1 MTEKKT
7 EATLDFE
14 ASAAKLA
21 EWLATFRYSEW
32 TPTKS
37 VNELKA
43 LAKHLEGTA
52 DMLDSGQWIYLEHVF
67 DSDPPPAIGL
77 DGWPIATEETNTG
90 RYLHTVHN
98 LRELARTAFE
108 EASKYPNSRAKP
120 ELGRAAN
127 LFLHI
132 WREAGKDRP
141 AIYDGSEAV
150 SAFKNVLEVA
160 GYPLSDERARG
171 LLSPA
176 LKEFD
181 PYFFPEG
188 FDETERFFVWRQ

>member
-7 EATLDFE
+7 ESTLDFE

-21 EWLATFRYSEW
+21 EWLATFRDSEY

-37 VNELKA
+37 VKELRA
-43 LAKHLEGTA
+43 LARQLIDTA
-52 DMLDSGQWIYLEHVF
+52 DMLDSGQWMYLEHVF

-90 RYLHTVHN
+90 RYLHTVYN
-98 LRELARTAFE
+98 LRELARTALE

-120 ELGRAAN
+120 ELRRAAN

-150 SAFKNVLEVA
+150 SAFKNVLGVA

-171 LLSPA
+171 ILSAA
-176 LKEFD
+176 LKDFD
-181 PYFFPEG
+181 PHYYPEG
-188 FDETERFFVWRQ
+188 DETMRFFVWRQ